1 MPLPKA
7 RPASISTSDESA
19 PDLGHVADSALSA
32 AAALSS
38 ASESQSGSAPAAVD
52 KEGSPDARPNSS
64 LIRTDEDF
72 SPFDSDG
79 SASATR
85 GEAADATVHQSEAN
99 AQSDQEGHEDDAR
112 MEDGEEAAPTPEE
125 QEHADVDA
133 PAPVLRAAAE
143 AVLAMRC
150 EEIEDEEH
158 DKDLDKN
165 PKTPSF
171 AADAHMDDVEMTAPE
186 MEATAGGET
195 AVDTDAS
202 FVPSQSQSRELSEE
216 YDDEDSADSSWASQ
230 PPPIAK
236 EPSAPKPPEPAGRR
250 GRFMAPRAASTRP
263 AAAPASV
270 PAAKPSA
277 KPPAKSTA
285 KPTKPTK
292 PAKSTVMP
300 AAALVPP
307 DQDESGSAPADDDD
321 DDEQQVSQEAAAMA
335 TTPAAKA
342 PAGKSTA
349 SKQGGEGA
357 AGKKAKAPKDPHA
370 PKKPMSAYLLW
381 CSSARA
387 GEPFASLAFADQS
400 KALGAAWQTMDAAEK
415 APWNA
420 AAANDKERYQREM
433 QSYVPP
439 ELPAA
444 PPATSKKGTASKGKA
459 SSSSG
464 KGTKRRRA
472 ATPATPKPRTASKT
486 TAKAKR
492 ARTATRLRTLDDDK
506 SEEEEDEAEDEEED
520 EEEQSEADVE
530 AGACD
535 SEVELRGKGT
545 PSFRRPLIDGSGV
558 PEPASLPLLTS
569 VPCEPR
575 EVHAPLSPPR
585 AAPATLLAPAY
596 RPLLPARL
604 PRPLMLN
611 AES

>member
-216 YDDEDSADSSWASQ
+216 YDDEDSADSSWCADSSASQ

-236 EPSAPKPPEPAGRR
+236 EPSAPKPPEPAARR

-270 PAAKPSA
+270 SIALSVPANIPKIM
-277 KPPAKSTA
+277 PPASSVAIEYIFSLSVT
-285 KPTKPTK
+285 
-292 PAKSTVMP
+292 
-300 AAALVPP
+300 
-307 DQDESGSAPADDDD
+307 GS
-321 DDEQQVSQEAAAMA
+321 
-335 TTPAAKA
+335 
-342 PAGKSTA
+342 
-349 SKQGGEGA
+349 
-357 AGKKAKAPKDPHA
+357 
-370 PKKPMSAYLLW
+370 
-381 CSSARA
+381 
-387 GEPFASLAFADQS
+387 
-400 KALGAAWQTMDAAEK
+400 
-415 APWNA
+415 
-420 AAANDKERYQREM
+420 
-433 QSYVPP
+433 
-439 ELPAA
+439 
-444 PPATSKKGTASKGKA
+444 
-459 SSSSG
+459 
-464 KGTKRRRA
+464 
-472 ATPATPKPRTASKT
+472 
-486 TAKAKR
+486 
-492 ARTATRLRTLDDDK
+492 
-506 SEEEEDEAEDEEED
+506 
-520 EEEQSEADVE
+520 
-530 AGACD
+530 
-535 SEVELRGKGT
+535 
-545 PSFRRPLIDGSGV
+545 
-558 PEPASLPLLTS
+558 
-569 VPCEPR
+569 
-575 EVHAPLSPPR
+575 LSP
-585 AAPATLLAPAY
+585 
-596 RPLLPARL
+596 
-604 PRPLMLN
+604 
-611 AES
+611 